1 MKIVKIHGTSGS
13 GKTTAVR
20 NLMEL
25 GEVDKIGDPKR
36 PEAYRIIN
44 VNGVTHPIFVLGSYE
59 GVCGGM
65 DTISLVKDQIA
76 LIHDYAPLG
85 HVVYEGLLISTYYG
99 ALGLA
104 MEQYGEDHIWAFL
117 DTPIDV
123 CIDRVKQRRLA
134 AGNLKPL
141 NERNTRERIKPIN
154 SLKAKLLRM
163 GSNVVDLSY
172 TSDTGG
178 AIKCLLD

>member
-1 MKIVKIHGTSGS
+1 MIIKVHGTSGS

-36 PEAYRIIN
+36 PEAYRITN
-44 VNGVTHPIFVLGSYE
+44 VNGVHRPIFVLGSYE

-65 DTISLVKDQIA
+65 DTISKVADQIA

-99 ALGLA
+99 ALGQA
-104 MEQYGEDHIWAFL
+104 MEQYGKEHVWAFL

-123 CIDRVKQRRLA
+123 CIERVKARRAA
-134 AGNLKPL
+134 AGNTKPL

-154 SLKAKLLRM
+154 SLKLKLGRI
-163 GSNVVDLSY
+163 GARVETLSY
-172 TSDTGG
+172 DSDTGEQLR
-178 AIKCLLD
+178 CLLA